1 MSTLRLRRDDLAWS
15 DAGGETVLLDLESS
29 TYFTVRGTG
38 SYLISRLADGV
49 SEESLVESLVA
60 HYDVDLDTAKSDV
73 AEFLKQLDEHHM
85 LESAD

>member
-1 MSTLRLRRDDLAWS
+1 M
-15 DAGGETVLLDLESS
+15 LDLESS